1 VTLSDFVRSVRTET
15 SPRSGAMFTI
25 DESVVLRRCSL
36 YQKAF
41 PGAEVTY
48 PVAALRLPAVAHWV
62 RRHGRAVEVHS
73 SDELERAVSAGIQP
87 VRVVMLRGDATASP
101 LRRSVNIGVGRF
113 VVSSAS
119 QVALL
124 ASCAQRP
131 PRVLVNVTS
140 DLAEGTIENV
150 VAQNRVNLIGLH
162 NQLSNDVIDDASLA
176 EVVGR
181 MIAQM
186 AQIRRHHTLLLTRLS
201 LAGGGAVFG
210 ADYRARLRRLD
221 NVIEDAVDDSCAR
234 WRFPR
239 PLIVLSPGLA
249 ILLPGV

>member
-1 VTLSDFVRSVRTET
+1 MTLSDFVRSVRTET
-15 SPRSGAMFTI
+15 SPRLRALPTI

-36 YQKAF
+36 YRKAF
-41 PGAEVTY
+41 PGADVTY
-48 PVAALRLPAVAHWV
+48 PVAALRLPAVAQWV
-62 RRHGRAVEVHS
+62 KCHGRAVEVRS
-73 SDELERAVSAGIQP
+73 CDELERAVSAGVQP
-87 VRVVMLRGDATASP
+87 VRLVMLRGDATASP

-119 QVALL
+119 QVGVL

-131 PRVLVNVTS
+131 PRVLVNMTS
-140 DLAEGTIENV
+140 DLAEETIEAV

-162 NQLSNDVIDDASLA
+162 SQLSNGVIDDGSLA

-186 AQIRRHHTLLLTRLS
+186 AQIRRHQTLLLTRLS
-201 LAGGGAVFG
+201 LAGGAAVFG
-210 ADYRARLRRLD
+210 ADDGARLRHLD

-239 PLIVLSPGLA
+239 PLLVLSPGLA